1 MEPVQEKQ
9 LHIIV
14 DNCAIHKHENIKK
27 WLSKNKRVQLHF
39 TPTSLSWLNLVERF
53 FGILT
58 EKQLSR
64 GIFLS
69 VKDLETKI
77 MEYLDM
83 HNENPKPSLCVR
95 VVVVFYNIY
104 RAAMRSHDKALN

>member
-9 LHIIV
+9 LHIVV

-58 EKQLSR
+58 EKQLRLRNIFISER
-64 GIFLS
+64 LRNQDNGIS
-69 VKDLETKI
+69 G
-77 MEYLDM
+77 Y
-83 HNENPKPSLCVR
+83 
-95 VVVVFYNIY
+95 
-104 RAAMRSHDKALN
+104 A

>member
-14 DNCAIHKHENIKK
+14 DNCATYKHENIKK

-58 EKQLSR
+58 EKQLRR
-64 GIFLS
+64 GIFSS

-83 HNENPKPSLCVR
+83 HNENPKHFAWTKSAEEILKKV
-95 VVVVFYNIY
+95 N
-104 RAAMRSHDKALN
+104 RARDTLDNL